1 MMLKQQ
7 KRATKPAENSK
18 KLLIVGLGNP
28 GEQYR
33 ETRHNAGF
41 AVIDFLSQRFNISLR
56 KIFLKPVEIGKI
68 QKQDA
73 EIFLVKPMTY
83 MNRSGDILEYVMKK
97 TGTNLKD
104 FVLVCDNMDLKPGV
118 IRLKKKGSS
127 AGHNGIKSVIDRLET
142 PEFARLYIGVGR
154 SLNGESVVEHVLG
167 CFSPEEQKLFSY
179 SVQEAAEALLSLSGK
194 SVIQVMN
201 EINKKNS

>member
-1 MMLKQQ
+1 MLKQQ
-7 KRATKPAENSK
+7 KRATKPTKNSK

-142 PEFARLYIGVGR
+142 PDFARLYIGVGR